1 MQLGMSAQQL
11 ESAAHPGRVSQKF
24 RKKKCHSELTVYA
37 NIVCGAV
44 LAVVIILVADS
55 VHVPTIGVVCAMFFA
70 LTILADVTF
79 LESGLCER

>member
-1 MQLGMSAQQL
+1 MSAQQL
-11 ESAAHPGRVSQKF
+11 ESAAQPGRVYQNQNF
-24 RKKKCHSELTVYA
+24 AKKKCHSELTVYA
-37 NIVCGAV
+37 NVVCGAV
-44 LAVVIILVADS
+44 LAVVIILVADG